1 MKTKWNEID
10 SGTLLLITWHDI
22 VSDPSWLTDEKARSI
37 QPALCKNIG
46 WLINS
51 DKLNIRI
58 TSSVSGDGDK
68 NVTIIPKGCIRNV
81 QEIKYKRG
89 K

>member
-1 MKTKWNEID
+1 MKVIWKQID
-10 SGTLLLITWHDI
+10 SGTLLLVSWDDI
-22 VSDPSWLTDEKARSI
+22 VADPSWLSDDRASTL

-46 WLINS
+46 WLINE

-58 TSSVSGDGDK
+58 TSSVADNGDK
-68 NVTIIPKGCIRNV
+68 SVTVIPKGCIRDV